1 MKALINREAPKPGDV
16 PTPFISHQGNN
27 ISLGKCKS
35 VENIPKYE
43 YQRNE
48 FLFHHEGP
56 APLPPSRGTLQP
68 AKSFYSVARRPQ
80 STMTNPRAEENSRY
94 SNVVEKRKELSAQHR
109 AQDMVDRS
117 HRTGYNV
124 ITGDIYGKGPKA
136 ERLHSRHIP
145 DGLGPESH
153 NRGIQQL
160 KDSCNRYFIPQER

>member
-1 MKALINREAPKPGDV
+1 MKALINREPPKPGEAA
-16 PTPFISHQGNN
+16 TPFISHQGNN
-27 ISLGKCKS
+27 ISLGNCKS
-35 VENIPKYE
+35 VDNIPKFE

-56 APLPPSRGTLQP
+56 TPQPTNQGSLAPP
-68 AKSFYSVARRPQ
+68 KSFYSVARRSQ
-80 STMTNPRAEENSRY
+80 ATMTNPRAQENSAY
-94 SNVVEKRKELSAQHR
+94 SDVVEKRKDLTAQQR
-109 AQDMVDRS
+109 SQDMVDRS

-124 ITGDIYGKGPKA
+124 ITGDIYGKGPKPN
-136 ERLHSRHIP
+136 RQHSRHIP